1 MKKKLLY
8 SGLLA
13 FALVGFSACDSFLEE
28 NPKDQMPEEEAYKSP
43 ELIYLNTVAN
53 LYTLI
58 GASDGGN
65 GLGGT
70 DRGLYDIQ
78 TFTADEAVL
87 PIRGGDW
94 EDGGLWKRLYQHK
107 WDKSE
112 APFKSSWDYLYRVIG
127 LSNQSLDKL
136 NSLIEAD
143 PENVYLPV
151 YKAEVQAVRAMYYYY
166 LLDCFGRVPLV
177 EKSDVQISDVKQAER
192 KDVFEFVRKELQ
204 EAAPLLNTSN
214 SSKEGEYYGRMTRP
228 VAYFLLTKLAL
239 NAQVYSD
246 NDWTDNNGAPNGST
260 DFEMNGQKVLC
271 WDAAIAYA
279 DSITALGY
287 KLAPTFSA
295 NFSVGNETSPENI
308 FVIPMDPTKYNAQ
321 FYYIIRTVHY
331 AHGKAFS
338 INGWNGAS
346 ATKELLT
353 AFRKSKN
360 DPRLELSFYTGK
372 VQGPDGQP
380 VMDGDNELEYK
391 PDAISVDVSGAAEEK
406 TAGARWKKYAID
418 PSGLQ
423 AGKLQSVDY
432 VLFRYADVLLM
443 KAEAKL
449 RKGMSG
455 DQEIN
460 EVRARVGADAFSNAN
475 LNVLLDERARELSW
489 EAVRRQD
496 LVRFGKYTTI
506 VTTDGRTSAPFRNVF
521 PIPHDVVLLNKNL
534 TQNKGYE

>member
-13 FALVGFSACDSFLEE
+13 FALVGFSACDSFLDE

-58 GASDGGN
+58 GASDGSN

-78 TFTADEAVL
+78 TFTADEAIL
-87 PIRGGDW
+87 PVRGGDW

-112 APFKSSWDYLYRVIG
+112 GPFKGTWDYLYRVVG
-127 LSNQSLDKL
+127 LANQSLDKL
-136 NSLIEAD
+136 NSLIETD

-166 LLDCFGRVPLV
+166 LLDCFGRVPIV

-192 KDVFEFVRKELQ
+192 KDVFDFVRKELQ
-204 EAAPLLNTSN
+204 EAAPLLSTSN

-246 NDWTDNNGAPNGST
+246 NDWTDNNGTPNGST
-260 DFEMNGQKVLC
+260 DFEMNGQNVLC

-279 DSITALGY
+279 DSITAFGY
-287 KLAPTFSA
+287 KLAPAFTA
-295 NFSVGNETSPENI
+295 NFSVGNETSPETI
-308 FVIPMDPTKYNAQ
+308 FTIPMDPVKYSAQ
-321 FYYIIRTVHY
+321 FYYIIRSVHY
-331 AHGKAFS
+331 AHGKAYS
-338 INGWNGAS
+338 IDGWNGAS
-346 ATKELLT
+346 ATKDLLS

-372 VQGPDGQP
+372 VEGPDGQP

-418 PSGLQ
+418 PSGQQ

-455 DQEIN
+455 DDEIN
-460 EVRARVGADAFSNAN
+460 EVRGRVGADVFSNAS
-475 LNVLLDERARELSW
+475 LNDLLDERARELSW

-496 LVRFGKYTTI
+496 LIRFGKYTTI
-506 VTTDGRTSAPFRNVF
+506 VTTDGRASAPFRNVF

>member
-13 FALVGFSACDSFLEE
+13 FALVGFSACDSFLDE

-58 GASDGGN
+58 GASDGSN

-78 TFTADEAVL
+78 TFTADEAIL
-87 PIRGGDW
+87 PVRGGDW

-112 APFKSSWDYLYRVIG
+112 GPFKGTWDYLYRVVG
-127 LSNQSLDKL
+127 LANQSLDKL
-136 NSLIEAD
+136 NSLIETD

-166 LLDCFGRVPLV
+166 LLDCFGRVPIV

-192 KDVFEFVRKELQ
+192 KDVFDFVRKELQ
-204 EAAPLLNTSN
+204 EAAPLLSTSN

-246 NDWTDNNGAPNGST
+246 NDWTDNNGTPNGST
-260 DFEMNGQKVLC
+260 DFEMNGQNVLC

-279 DSITALGY
+279 DSITAFGY
-287 KLAPTFSA
+287 KLAPAFTA
-295 NFSVGNETSPENI
+295 NFSVGNETSPETI
-308 FVIPMDPTKYNAQ
+308 FTIPMDPVKYSAQ
-321 FYYIIRTVHY
+321 FYYIIRSVHY
-331 AHGKAFS
+331 AHGKAYS
-338 INGWNGAS
+338 IDGWNGAS
-346 ATKELLT
+346 ATKDLLS

-372 VQGPDGQP
+372 VEGPDGQP
-380 VMDGDNELEYK
+380 IMDGDNELEYK

-418 PSGLQ
+418 PSGQQ

-432 VLFRYADVLLM
+432 GLFRYADVLLM

-455 DQEIN
+455 DDEIN
-460 EVRARVGADAFSNAN
+460 EVRGRVGADVFSNAS
-475 LNVLLDERARELSW
+475 LNDLLDERARELSW

-496 LVRFGKYTTI
+496 LIRFGKYTTI
-506 VTTDGRTSAPFRNVF
+506 VTTDGRASAPFRNVF